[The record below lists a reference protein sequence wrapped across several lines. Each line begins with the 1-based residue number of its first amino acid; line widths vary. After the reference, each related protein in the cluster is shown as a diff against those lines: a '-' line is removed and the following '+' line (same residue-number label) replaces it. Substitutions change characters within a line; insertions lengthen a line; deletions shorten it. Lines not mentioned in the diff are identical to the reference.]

1 MSICSSSKA
10 MKLWPPHSLGETEQK
25 EVGSS
30 HLLKVWTSLLQGY
43 SLLQQR
49 GSATFLVLHSQQ
61 GQHSIHMQWYL
72 QGLPV
77 LISVEDYDRGGKN
90 DNAHASAM

>member
-61 GQHSIHMQWYL
+61 GQHS
-72 QGLPV
+72 
-77 LISVEDYDRGGKN
+77 N
-90 DNAHASAM
+90 THAVVSTGAACADQCGRL